1 VPCWVDTTQP
11 DVDRAVRFYGELFG
25 WEMTG
30 AGTMPSDPPG
40 NYYVARA
47 DGHEIAGVGEQPG
60 ELAGTPSTWATY
72 ISVGSADEAAA
83 AVRDAGGAVLHGP
96 FDAPP
101 AGRMAVVQDPSGAI
115 FNIWEPR
122 ERHGAERVNSLG
134 AWAMSALMT
143 DDPEGAQAFYGQV
156 FGWEAEAFGD
166 GAWVWRLPGYVG
178 GVPQQ
183 PVPLDVVA
191 AVIRGEQAGW
201 AVDFWIASADDAAAK
216 AQQLGGTVLVA
227 PHDEPGFRRTV
238 VADPAGAVLGLSEPR

>member
-1 VPCWVDTTQP
+1 
-11 DVDRAVRFYGELFG
+11 
-25 WEMTG
+25 
-30 AGTMPSDPPG
+30 
-40 NYYVARA
+40 
-47 DGHEIAGVGEQPG
+47 
-60 ELAGTPSTWATY
+60 
-72 ISVGSADEAAA
+72 
-83 AVRDAGGAVLHGP
+83 
-96 FDAPP
+96 
-101 AGRMAVVQDPSGAI
+101 
-115 FNIWEPR
+115 
-122 ERHGAERVNSLG
+122 
-134 AWAMSALMT
+134 
-143 DDPEGAQAFYGQV
+143 V

-238 VADPAGAVLGLSEPR
+238 IADPAGAVLGLSEPR